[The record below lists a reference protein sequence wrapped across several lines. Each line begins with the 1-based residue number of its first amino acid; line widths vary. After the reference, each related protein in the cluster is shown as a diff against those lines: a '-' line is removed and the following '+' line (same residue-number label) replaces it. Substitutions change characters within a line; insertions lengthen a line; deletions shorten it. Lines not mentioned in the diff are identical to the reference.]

1 MEDLEMK
8 SLFEQNGGTYIKV
21 GDYYIPNLTV
31 PKCKPIGKYGMRC
44 RTYLKS
50 NRKAFYNT
58 LFISGKLNDYLCTID
73 TQANEL
79 KETLLPKY
87 IKRYGVTEKLKS
99 ENQMEWVQ
107 RMNTIVHQIY
117 EIILTDIVYGGNE

>member
-1 MEDLEMK
+1 MK
-8 SLFEQNGGTYIKV
+8 SLFEQNGGTYTKI

-31 PKCKPIGKYGMRC
+31 PKCKPIGKYGMIC
-44 RTYLKS
+44 RTYLK
-50 NRKAFYNT
+50 NHRRTFYNT
-58 LFISGKLNDYLCTID
+58 LFIIGKLNDYIFDID
-73 TQANEL
+73 AQANKL

-87 IKRYGVTEKLKS
+87 KEKYGVTEKLKS

-107 RMNTIVHQIY
+107 RMNTIAHQID